1 MFGNLQMVTA
11 VLSDLDGFVRDR
23 NGALASSMRD
33 IEILK
38 RIG

>member
-1 MFGNLQMVTA
+1 
-11 VLSDLDGFVRDR
+11 VLSDLETFVRDR
-23 NGALASSMRD
+23 SGGLNDAMRD